1 MVLDGKKKKKS
12 IANFV
17 SMFPFLSFFL
27 SFIFEIIHYK
37 IHKIHQGFWSFV
49 FLFLAFRLTHS
60 HAHNYYYVVGFGLP
74 KAARPFGKWNNLQH
88 SKVLLFRS
96 NEGLRVVISG
106 NNLTEHQWTE
116 GIV

>member
-1 MVLDGKKKKKS
+1 MVLDGKEKKKRKASLILFLCFPFFLLFSRSSITKFTKS
-12 IANFV
+12 I
-17 SMFPFLSFFL
+17 
-27 SFIFEIIHYK
+27 K
-37 IHKIHQGFWSFV
+37 GFWSFV
-49 FLFLAFRLTHS
+49 FLVLAFRLTHS
-60 HAHNYYYVVGFGLP
+60 HAHYYYYVVGFGLP